1 MHVKRV
7 ELSNFKSFGGAT
19 DVPLLEG
26 FTVISGP
33 NGSGKSNILDSL
45 LFCLGL
51 ASSRGMRAERLP
63 DLVNQNQAKR
73 RSTVETI
80 VTATFDISDVMDMLI
95 AEEEEE
101 RSESDD
107 FDEFKEAPKDS
118 LDSAE
123 DSGEGSEDVEAELV
137 ESETLP
143 ESLAADLAGIEMEV
157 LARNGQNGTHQNGN
171 SANNGLAL
179 AGKNGNSQNGNGAMP
194 SAAIAETAFQEWK
207 VTRRLRVTA
216 QGTYTSNYYIND
228 EPCTLNQLHEQLQR
242 FRIYPEGYNVVLQG
256 DVTSIISM
264 NARERRVIID
274 ELAGVAS
281 FDRKIDQA
289 KSKLDV
295 VKDREER
302 FRIVEN
308 ELIDQ
313 LDRLDQDRK
322 KAEKYKQIKATLQE
336 KQQWEG
342 VMQWRQQTKQ
352 AEMLTGEIA
361 KGHAEG
367 EAIAQKITALTAQ
380 MEKSAEELALLNAQ
394 VKALGEEEYLA
405 LQAKL
410 ATQEAELRQLVR
422 QEEELKGSTRGIA
435 SRLGEIQSGIQIQE
449 SELGAIG
456 QHLKMLTE
464 EDIAQITAER
474 DGAIARLEA
483 KREETNAIASQS
495 QAWVQEQ
502 TNLRKQ
508 VEALLSQLEPQR
520 SERVRLQERMSRL
533 ETQIAEQRQALGV
546 LEAERANSYGD
557 AARSQSVFKEDS
569 TTLSPR
575 LGEQQTEPEGT
586 LVASAGQ
593 EKIRALAQAVADVE
607 AELQTQTQTLNRLLQ
622 EQREKQR
629 ELDRL
634 EAQEQATKESQGTQ
648 ATETLKRSGLEG
660 LCGIVAELGQADK
673 RFRLALE
680 IAAGG
685 RMGFMVVEDDR
696 VASRGIDL
704 LKQKRAGRA
713 TFLPLNKIRVP
724 NFKPADKWNRPDGFI
739 DYAVNLIECDG
750 KYADVFAFV
759 FGSTVVFE
767 SLAEARRN
775 MGKYRMVTLEG
786 EILESSGAM
795 TGGSLRD
802 RGRLHFGT
810 VAAGESQEA
819 KGLRDR
825 LQEITA
831 ILSRCE
837 QKVNQLTMKAKEKAQ
852 ALIEARQ
859 SYREEELKANQAATQ
874 RQALE
879 QRLQQAQAQ
888 LARADQEYAEARTR
902 LNELEAAL
910 PEQEQALAQK
920 RQTLEDLEKSQT
932 HSEWQQAQGIVRTLE
947 IQLSEQQ
954 ERLRAAEKR
963 QQDLVAQQQRLQE
976 KVQRDIEQIE
986 ALRQQ
991 QQQQINQQSEIAQQ
1005 QQGLQETIAQS
1016 KGAIAL
1022 LDDKL
1027 RQEKNARD
1035 ALERQYKTEQN
1046 QQQQNQWQLE
1056 KLKETQTLRQQQ
1068 LHDLH
1073 TSIQRQLIELPD
1085 PLPEIP
1091 EDLTLEELY
1100 KSLKNLQR
1108 RLEALEPVNM
1118 LALEEYERTL
1128 ERLEELTL
1136 KLTTLEEER
1145 TELLLRIENFTT
1157 LRKEA
1162 FKEAF
1167 DAVNENFQTIFEEL
1181 SDGDGHLQLDDADDP
1196 FAGGLTLV
1204 AHPKGKQ
1211 VRRLASM
1218 SGGEKSLTALSFIF
1232 ALQRYRPSPFYA
1244 FDEVDMFLDGANVER
1259 LSKMIQQQAQQA
1271 QFIVV
1276 SLRRPMIEAA
1286 ERTIG
1291 VTQARGAY
1299 TQVLGINLAKA
1310 T

>member
-7 ELSNFKSFGGAT
+7 ELSNFKSFGGTT
-19 DVPLLEG
+19 DVPLLPG

-63 DLVNQNQAKR
+63 DLVNQTQAKR

-80 VTATFDISDVMDMLI
+80 VTATFDISDVADMLI
-95 AEEEEE
+95 TEDEDEIVLESDLDEIEAEV
-101 RSESDD
+101 SESPVVADD
-107 FDEFKEAPKDS
+107 ES
-118 LDSAE
+118 LDATNLALDVFEASNV
-123 DSGEGSEDVEAELV
+123 DSQNGSQNGNGRAYQNGNG
-137 ESETLP
+137 
-143 ESLAADLAGIEMEV
+143 AASQNGNGQNG
-157 LARNGQNGTHQNGN
+157 NGQNGTGQNG
-171 SANNGLAL
+171 AL
-179 AGKNGNSQNGNGAMP
+179 P
-194 SAAIAETAFQEWK
+194 SEWR

-216 QGTYTSNYYIND
+216 QGTYTSNYYING

-264 NARERRVIID
+264 NARERREIID

-281 FDRKIDQA
+281 FDRKINQA

-295 VKDREER
+295 VKEREER
-302 FRIVEN
+302 FRIVET
-308 ELIDQ
+308 ELTDQ
-313 LDRLDQDRK
+313 LERLDQDRK
-322 KAEKYKQIKATLQE
+322 KAEKYKQLKATLQE
-336 KQQWEG
+336 KQRWEG
-342 VMQWRQQTKQ
+342 VMQWRSHQKQ
-352 AEMLTGEIA
+352 AEALAGQIEQGQ
-361 KGHAEG
+361 KEG
-367 EAIAQKITALTAQ
+367 EGIEQKIAALHEQ
-380 MEKSAEELALLNAQ
+380 MEKTAAELEVLNAQ

-422 QEEELKGSTRGIA
+422 QEEGLGSSAREIATQLGNLQSNIQTQEGQLATLGQRLKA
-435 SRLGEIQSGIQIQE
+435 
-449 SELGAIG
+449 
-456 QHLKMLTE
+456 LTE
-464 EDIAQITAER
+464 EELEKLEASR
-474 DGAIARLEA
+474 DEAAAALEA
-483 KREETNAIASQS
+483 KREETNAIADQS
-495 QAWVQEQ
+495 QAWVKQQ
-502 TNLRKQ
+502 TDLRHQ
-508 VEALLSQLEPQR
+508 IETLLAELEPQR
-520 SERVRLQERMSRL
+520 AERVRLQERIS
-533 ETQIAEQRQALGV
+533 Q
-546 LEAERANSYGD
+546 LEAQTVTQRETLASLEKEMNGGADELEKDEKNTGLESGQQKI
-557 AARSQSVFKEDS
+557 QS
-569 TTLSPR
+569 
-575 LGEQQTEPEGT
+575 
-586 LVASAGQ
+586 
-593 EKIRALAQAVADVE
+593 LAQTVTEIE

-629 ELDRL
+629 ELDKL

-648 ATETLKRSGLEG
+648 ATETLKRSGIRG
-660 LCGIVAELGQADK
+660 LCGIVAELGQVDK
-673 RFRLALE
+673 KFQLALE

-696 VASRGIDL
+696 VASQGIDL
-704 LKQKRAGRA
+704 LKQRRAGRA

-724 NFKPADKWNRPDGFI
+724 NFKPVDKWNRPDGFV
-739 DYAVNLIECDG
+739 DYAVNLIECDD

-767 SLAEARRN
+767 SLSDARRN
-775 MGKYRMVTLEG
+775 MGKFRMVTLEG

-795 TGGSLRD
+795 TGGSLR
-802 RGRLHFGT
+802 RGGRLHFGT
-810 VAAGESQEA
+810 VTPGESAEA
-819 KGLRDR
+819 KELRDR
-825 LQEITA
+825 LAEITS
-831 ILSRCE
+831 ILTRCE
-837 QKVNQLTMKAKEKAQ
+837 QKVNQLTMKAKAKSQE
-852 ALIEARQ
+852 LIEARQ
-859 SYREEELKANQAATQ
+859 AYREAEIKATQ
-874 RQALE
+874 AKSQQEALT
-879 QRLQQAQAQ
+879 QRLTQAKEQLDRSDREQAQAKNK
-888 LARADQEYAEARTR
+888 LSEI
-902 LNELEAAL
+902 EAAL
-910 PEQEQALAQK
+910 PAKERLLNDQRQELA
-920 RQTLEDLEKSQT
+920 EMEKSQS
-932 HSEWQQAQGIVRTLE
+932 HSEWQQAQGQVRAFEARLNE
-947 IQLSEQQ
+947 EQEKLRNAEKQQQDLAAQQ
-954 ERLRAAEKR
+954 ERLQERIQR
-963 QQDLVAQQQRLQE
+963 DLAQIKTLREQQQ
-976 KVQRDIEQIE
+976 
-986 ALRQQ
+986 A
-991 QQQQINQQSEIAQQ
+991 QINQQSELAKQ
-1005 QQGLQETIAQS
+1005 QQGLKETSAQTQS
-1016 KGAIAL
+1016 AIAI
-1022 LDDKL
+1022 LDEKL
-1027 RQEKNARD
+1027 KQEKNQRD
-1035 ALERQYKTEQN
+1035 AKERQYKKEQN
-1046 QQQQNQWQLE
+1046 QQQNNQWQLE
-1056 KLKETQTLRQQQ
+1056 KLQETQALRRQQLQ
-1068 LHDLH
+1068 TLQD
-1073 TSIQRQLIELPD
+1073 TIQQEALELPD

-1091 EDLTLEELY
+1091 EDLTLEDLH
-1100 KSLKNLQR
+1100 KSLKSLQR

-1128 ERLEELTL
+1128 ERLEELTE

-1167 DAVNENFQTIFEEL
+1167 DAVNENFKTIFAEL
-1181 SDGDGHLQLDDADDP
+1181 SDGDGHLQLDNAEDP
-1196 FAGGLTLV
+1196 FSGGLTLV